1 MHSSRM
7 RTVHCSGRLGGG
19 GSAQGGICLQGVSA
33 WGCLPRGCTPPPVDR
48 MTENITFPQ
57 LLLQTVN
64 MRARCRISM
73 VLYLM
78 SFYCVF
84 RHMTTNLQGTDYPKL
99 TPPGYMQ

>member
-19 GSAQGGICLQGVSA
+19 GSAQGSICLQGVSA
-33 WGCLPRGCTPPPVDR
+33 WGVSAQGVYTSPVDR

-57 LLLQTVN
+57 LLLRTVN

-73 VLYLM
+73 VLY
-78 SFYCVF
+78 
-84 RHMTTNLQGTDYPKL
+84 
-99 TPPGYMQ
+99 